1 MLWRCNLIAKMK
13 KITLISIITTVI
25 LLFVE
30 IPILTSDNQH
40 INKNEYQYSDTITYM
55 FAGDIMG
62 HMPQI
67 KAAYVLQGDSFNF
80 RPSYQYIKPY
90 IKQADLAIGNL
101 EVPLA
106 GKPYSGYPNFS
117 SPEALVEGPLYAG
130 FDIMLM
136 ANNHAADKGKM
147 GIEKTIDILSK
158 KSKYTGAFLNQ
169 AQRDSVYPL
178 IINVKGL
185 KTAILNCTYD
195 TNNNPVPQP
204 LIVNLIDTAQIR
216 KDVQTAKQRGAKFI
230 IITIHW
236 GTEYKTSSNKEQEM
250 LASFFAKIE
259 IDLVIGSH
267 PHVVENFDYAYKP
280 DSTKVPVYYSL
291 GNMISNQT
299 KRNTNGGILAKISID
314 AKSHKIIQ
322 CEYIPFYVH
331 KGTMNGLYQYYLIP
345 TKEYLQK
352 PERFKIGHKADSL
365 LRIFHHDTNL
375 RLSNIN

>member
-1 MLWRCNLIAKMK
+1 MK

-25 LLFVE
+25 LLLVE
-30 IPILTSDNQH
+30 SSVLTSDNQD
-40 INKNEYQYSDTITYM
+40 NKNIEYDYSDTITYI

-80 RPSYQYIKPY
+80 RPSYQFIKPY
-90 IKQADLAIGNL
+90 INDADLAVGNL

-130 FDIMLM
+130 FDVLLM
-136 ANNHAADKGKM
+136 ANNHAADKNAI
-147 GIEKTIDILSK
+147 GIKKTIDILNK

-169 AQRDSVYPL
+169 TQRDSVYPL
-178 IINVKGL
+178 IVNVKGL

-195 TNNNPVPQP
+195 TNNNIVPQP
-204 LIVNLIDTAQIR
+204 FIVNLIDTAQIR
-216 KDVQTAKQRGAKFI
+216 QDVLTAKQKGAEFI

-236 GTEYKTSSNKEQEM
+236 GTEYKTNSNKEQEM
-250 LASFFAKIE
+250 LASFFAKIG

-280 DSTKVPVYYSL
+280 DSTKVPVFYSL

-299 KRNTNGGILAKISID
+299 KRNTNGGILAKISVS
-314 AKSHKIIQ
+314 AKTHEILKS
-322 CEYIPFYVH
+322 EYIPFYVH
-331 KGTMNGLYQYYLIP
+331 KGVMNGLYQYYLIP
-345 TKEYLQK
+345 TTQYVQN
-352 PERFKIGHKADSL
+352 PDRFKIGSKADSL
-365 LRIFHHDTNL
+365 LRIFHEDTKL
-375 RLSNIN
+375 RLSNISHAK